1 MNDLKFTTA
10 GEYMSDVNSQIDK
23 VTGQHYFVNEAGLRV
38 DAVTG
43 DLLPTIEVQAQCL
56 AP

>member
-10 GEYMSDVNSQIDK
+10 GEYMTEQIDER
-23 VTGQHYFVNEAGLRV
+23 TQRPYYVNEAGLRV

-43 DLLPTIEVQAQCL
+43 VLLKTSDIQSQCL

>member
-10 GEYMSDVNSQIDK
+10 GEYMLGVNSQIDEI
-23 VTGQHYFVNEAGLRV
+23 TGQHYFVNEAGLRI

>member
-10 GEYMSDVNSQIDK
+10 GEYMTEQVDEKTQRSYYINEDGSK
-23 VTGQHYFVNEAGLRV
+23 VDMITGE
-38 DAVTG
+38 
-43 DLLPTIEVQAQCL
+43 LLKTPDIQAQCL

>member
-10 GEYMSDVNSQIDK
+10 GEYMTEQIDVTTQRPYYINEAGSK
-23 VTGQHYFVNEAGLRV
+23 VDRVTGQ
-38 DAVTG
+38 
-43 DLLPTIEVQAQCL
+43 LLDSNNSQAQCL

>member
-10 GEYMSDVNSQIDK
+10 GEYMTEQIDAK
-23 VTGQHYFVNEAGLRV
+23 TQRPYYVNEAGSRV
-38 DAVTG
+38 DVVTG
-43 DLLPTIEVQAQCL
+43 ELLDLSDTQAQCM